1 MIRYLLIAC
10 GGISLLLG
18 IIGIFLPLLPT
29 TPFVLL
35 SAACWAKASPRFHR
49 WLHRH
54 RYFGPMVHTWEQNGA
69 VPRKAKIF
77 AISMM
82 AASCLM
88 MFWQFPQRWWV
99 GAVSSIFCSLVAIWM
114 WRRPES

>member
-54 RYFGPMVHTWEQNGA
+54 RYFGPDG
-69 VPRKAKIF
+69 
-77 AISMM
+77 S
-82 AASCLM
+82 
-88 MFWQFPQRWWV
+88 
-99 GAVSSIFCSLVAIWM
+99 
-114 WRRPES
+114 

>member
-1 MIRYLLIAC
+1 MIRYLLIIC
-10 GGISLLLG
+10 GGLSLLLG

-29 TPFVLL
+29 TPLVLR
-35 SAACWAKASPRFHR
+35 SASCWAKVSPRFHS

-54 RYFGPMVHTWEQNGA
+54 RYFGPMVHNWEKNRA

-82 AASCLM
+82 SASCLF

-99 GAVSSIFCSLVAIWM
+99 GAISSVFCSFVAIWM